1 MKLSKPSSR
10 NRHWLAFLIASLLI
24 TSLSAPW
31 QLAAAQDGDDLT
43 ETSQDTGEEAPQEP
57 ESTEPPALPTEAPPP
72 PVEPTLEPEPTTAP
86 PPPVEPGATEPPGEP
101 GATELPAEPEMRAA
115 DDDQHA
121 SLDVHYRICPLGTD
135 LLTAELETVCSEL
148 GEANFDLT
156 GLDPGST
163 YMSGQR
169 STGGMAA
176 FTYIPA
182 GAYELSLP
190 GLPGWPMAAWCDV
203 LESLDPD
210 RGNTRPYTQRDL
222 PTASMSIEIGPAE
235 TISCR
240 WFAIN
245 PMESGDIA
253 LTTFVCPTGL
263 ETIRYDH
270 RDLVTNCAEPFESI
284 ELGVLG
290 GQQNVEE
297 WVSTNPPNHPE
308 WPNGVMLPD
317 LPTGPYNVFIDLP
330 EDLVLASVYCR
341 AVGVDSENP
350 QDSFG
355 SVLFETREQPRVDVQ
370 LAAHNRL
377 ECHLFIEHNQSIEVE
392 LVKYTCPEGMDIDN
406 ASHSSLRESCSY
418 MMDPVEFVIT
428 SGPMEQSIYTD
439 EGMAGMYPIPS
450 GEVSI
455 REITPK
461 STLIAAVYCA
471 ITPVDE
477 YDNDAYEPMWESF
490 TPDTYGIVQVT
501 TEPHD
506 FLSCEFFNIDTG
518 GGEREP
524 GYASVTITKY
534 ACDQEI
540 DWSTA
545 SHTDLREA
553 CTADPGEVV
562 YTVTASDFH
571 DQLAIDR
578 NGMTEFTEVP
588 THYGPV
594 SVTEYLPAGSA
605 LAAVYCTI
613 GTDYASTPYTGSTIT
628 YPLEDGDRLNC
639 DFFNQLGQ
647 QVVDDYP
654 GEVTLYKWT
663 CPAGVSSSQAPVD
676 YAGDCVTPGDGFEFD
691 LQDAN
696 GSRAGETLSG
706 MVRWDGVVANEMG
719 NISIRESIPAG
730 YGTPVVSC
738 EVNTDPRATSQPSP
752 AATDGG
758 ILLSPPMIQDWE
770 YNCHWYNIPTEPA
783 SVTLYKW
790 DCPEGIDIE
799 RTHAAHQ
806 AACVTPLDGVAFS
819 LESPAGSTPMTT
831 SGGVA
836 SWTGVPLGV
845 VTLTEDLPLGYSPQ
859 PYVSCATVGEN
870 TSPLT
875 YSVVNYTVTMTLDT
889 SGQEVRCDWYN
900 QYLGAGEITVY
911 KWLCPAGYDY
921 TAWQADPRNDC
932 GTPMGNVSFSISG
945 PTGTYESS
953 TSQNGAVTFVTLQPG
968 TWEVRESI
976 PSGITG
982 SFIWNCV
989 GLRTSAVH
997 PAPLATGSSLTV
1009 TVAAGDRI
1017 ACNWMNVPPYEP
1029 AYGWLSLSKYTC
1041 ATVTYQSDID
1051 CYRGG
1056 AGHTFDLQTAQG
1068 QSWVTVATATT
1079 NNAGQVTFSSLQP
1092 GDYRLV
1098 ERGTTPCLIK
1108 SSVITAGGYVGV
1120 NAGSGTTVKVYNC
1133 GTPVPQGK
1141 PPTKF
1146 PNTGVAPESTEP
1158 AETTPPGGTAALP
1171 AIGAMF
1177 GIAVTR
1183 RNVLRVAFGGAVV
1196 TSGAALMSNRAFSA
1210 QDVVPLDIPATPEA
1224 SPSVDPGCM
1233 HPATPASA
1241 VPGTPVAC
1249 ARGAVPVQVA
1259 IPSIEVD
1266 APIEYLD
1273 FIDGE
1278 MEQPTDEV
1286 NVAWYKQTAR
1296 LGESG
1301 NILLAGHL
1309 NWWGV
1314 PEAVFFRLATL
1325 QPGDL
1330 IEVTGD
1336 DGEVYRYIV
1345 DWMEPFPAADP
1356 PPDEALGPTDN
1367 ESLTLITCGG
1377 EWDVSAAEYN
1387 QRSVVRATRE
1397 TALSTS

>member
-10 NRHWLAFLIASLLI
+10 NRHWLAFLVATLLI
-24 TSLSAPW
+24 ASLSAPW
-31 QLAAAQDGDDLT
+31 QLATAQDGDDLT
-43 ETSQDTGEEAPQEP
+43 GTSQDTGEEAPQESAP
-57 ESTEPPALPTEAPPP
+57 TEPPAIPTEAPPT
-72 PVEPTLEPEPTTAP
+72 VEPTLPPEPTTAP
-86 PPPVEPGATEPPGEP
+86 PPTTIAEPEATNP
-101 GATELPAEPEMRAA
+101 PAEPEMRAA
-115 DDDQHA
+115 NDDPPG

-135 LLTAELETVCSEL
+135 LLTAELETICSEL
-148 GEANFDLT
+148 GEANFELT
-156 GLDPGST
+156 GTDPGST

-169 STGGMAA
+169 STGGIAEFA
-176 FTYIPA
+176 FVPP
-182 GAYELSLP
+182 GAYRISLP

-210 RGNTRPYTQRDL
+210 RGNTRPYTQRNL
-222 PTASMSIEIGPAE
+222 PNASLDIEVGPAE

-240 WFAIN
+240 WFAID

-253 LTTFVCPTGL
+253 LTAFVCPSGL

-270 RDLVTNCAEPFESI
+270 RDLVTGCAEPFDPI
-284 ELGVLG
+284 GLGVVG
-290 GQQNVEE
+290 GQQGVDE
-297 WVSTNPPNHPE
+297 WVYTNPPSSPE
-308 WPNGVMLPD
+308 WPNGALLPD
-317 LPTGPYNVFIDLP
+317 LPTGPYNVYVDLP

-341 AVGVDSENP
+341 AVGIDSDNP
-350 QDSFG
+350 Q
-355 SVLFETREQPRVDVQ
+355 VPFETTSFDIREQPRVDVQ
-370 LAAHNRL
+370 LAAHTRL
-377 ECHLFIEHNQSIEVE
+377 ECHLFIEHNLSIELE
-392 LVKYTCPEGMDIDN
+392 LVKYSCPDGMDIGN

-418 MMDPVEFVIT
+418 LMDPVEFLIT
-428 SGPMEQSIYTD
+428 SGPLEESIYTD
-439 EGMAGMYPIPS
+439 EGMAGLYPVPS
-450 GEVSI
+450 GDVTI

-461 STLIAAVYCA
+461 STRLAAVYCA
-471 ITPVDE
+471 IVPLKDH
-477 YDNDAYEPMWESF
+477 DNDAYEPVWESL
-490 TPDTYGIVQVT
+490 TPDPSSSVRVT
-501 TEPHD
+501 TEPRD
-506 FLSCEFFNIDTG
+506 ILACEFFNIATDD
-518 GGEREP
+518 EEQEP
-524 GYASVTITKY
+524 GYASVTLTKY
-534 ACDQEI
+534 ACGQEI
-540 DWSTA
+540 DWNMA

-562 YTVTASDFH
+562 YTVTAGDHH
-571 DQLAIDR
+571 DQATIDR
-578 NGMTEFTEVP
+578 DAMVYFQDIP

-594 SVTEYLPAGSA
+594 SVTEYLSPGSA
-605 LAAVYCTI
+605 LAAVYCTT
-613 GTDYASTPYTGSTIT
+613 GTDYASTPYTGSTIA
-628 YPLEDGDRLNC
+628 YPLEDGDRLSC
-639 DFFNQLGQ
+639 DFFNEFGQ
-647 QVVDDYP
+647 QVVDDYS

-663 CPAGVSSSQAPVD
+663 CPADTGSSQAPVD
-676 YAGDCVTPGDGFEFD
+676 YADTCTTPGDGFEFE
-691 LQDAN
+691 LEDAN
-696 GSRAGETLSG
+696 GSRTGETLSG
-706 MVRWDGVVANEMG
+706 MVRWENVVANEMG

-738 EVNTDPRATSQPSP
+738 EVNIDPRATAMASP

-758 ILLSPPMIQDWE
+758 ILLSPPMVQDWE
-770 YNCHWYNIPTEPA
+770 YTCHWYNIPIEPG

-790 DCPEGIDIE
+790 DCPEGIEIE
-799 RTHAAHQ
+799 HTHAAYQ
-806 AACVTPLDGVAFS
+806 ASCVTPLDGVTFS
-819 LESPAGSTPMTT
+819 LESSAGSTPVTT

-859 PYVSCATVGEN
+859 PYVSCATIGEN
-870 TSPLT
+870 TPPLT
-875 YSVVNYTVTMTLDT
+875 YSVVNHTVTMSLDT

-932 GTPMGNVSFSISG
+932 GTPMGNVSFSIDG
-945 PTGTYESS
+945 PSGTYESS
-953 TSQNGAVTFVTLQPG
+953 TSQNGTVTFGTLQPG
-968 TWEVRESI
+968 TWEVRESV

-982 SFIWNCV
+982 SFVWNCV

-1029 AYGWLSLSKYTC
+1029 AYGWLSLSKYHC

-1056 AGHTFDLQTAQG
+1056 AGHTFDLQTSQG

-1098 ERGTTPCLIK
+1098 ERGSTPCLIK
-1108 SSVITAGGYVGV
+1108 SSVITPGGYVGV
-1120 NAGSGTTVKVYNC
+1120 NAGAGTTVNVYNC
-1133 GTPVPQGK
+1133 GTPVPKGK
-1141 PPTKF
+1141 TPTKF

-1158 AETTPPGGTAALP
+1158 PATTPPGGTATLP
-1171 AIGAMF
+1171 AIGAML
-1177 GIAVTR
+1177 GIARSR

-1210 QDVVPLDIPATPEA
+1210 QDIVPLDIPATPEA
-1224 SPSVDPGCM
+1224 SPSVDPGCL
-1233 HPATPASA
+1233 HPATPES
-1241 VPGTPVAC
+1241 VIPGTPVAC
-1249 ARGAVPVQVA
+1249 ARGAVPVQIA

-1278 MEQPTDEV
+1278 MEQPTGEI

-1296 LGESG
+1296 LGETG

-1330 IEVTGD
+1330 VEVTGD
-1336 DGEVYRYIV
+1336 DGEIYRYIV

-1356 PPDEALGPTDN
+1356 PPDDALGPTDN

-1397 TALSTS
+1397 TPLSAS